1 MKIGYIVNMRTS
13 TPALV
18 NPTVLIWARQE
29 SGYPPEPVAKRLKV
43 KPERLLAWER
53 GDSNPTVRQAQNL
66 AKVYHRPFGVFFLPQ
81 PPPLPPL
88 AAEYRRLPG
97 VRPGVESPE
106 FRLALR
112 VMSQRREV
120 ALELSEEVGVG
131 VEDFN
136 FTAHLSES
144 TTAVGAR
151 LREALGITA
160 DEQLGWASDWQA
172 WRRWR
177 EAVETAGV
185 LVFQFPKVSLTQARG
200 VTLFKFPLPAIG
212 INSKESSPGARIFT
226 LLHELTHL
234 ALAVADEERAAL
246 GETRDDAGWL
256 EVERFAEE
264 AASAALIP
272 SEMFSSILQRMDVP
286 PDAWDIFLMRSLA
299 SKFNITPLAMA
310 TRLRAAGV
318 LSWDGYNRWKL
329 EWNQYLGTLPKRNG
343 FALPVDKTLGR
354 SGRYF
359 VQLVLEALDMNRI
372 TAVQASHYLDLRF
385 EHFDKLRNELRIEPI
400 RPAGAFDD
408 GE

>member
-1 MKIGYIVNMRTS
+1 MRTS

-18 NPTVLIWARQE
+18 NPTVLTWAREE
-29 SGYPPEPVAKRLKV
+29 SGYPPEPVAKRLNV

-53 GDSNPTVRQAQNL
+53 GDSKPTVRQAQNL
-66 AKVYHRPFGVFFLPQ
+66 AKLYRRPFGVFFLPQ
-81 PPPLPPL
+81 PPALPPL

-120 ALELSEEVGVG
+120 ALELSEELGVDVG
-131 VEDFN
+131 DFN

-160 DEQLGWASDWQA
+160 DEQLGWTSDWQA

-177 EAVETAGV
+177 EAVEAVGV

-212 INSKESSPGARIFT
+212 INSKEWSPGARIFT

-234 ALAVADEERAAL
+234 ALAIGNEERAAL
-246 GETRDDAGWL
+246 GETRDDASWL
-256 EVERFAEE
+256 EVETFAEE

-272 SEMFSSILQRMDVP
+272 LEMLSSILQKMDVP
-286 PDAWDIFLMRSLA
+286 PDAWDISLMRSLA

-310 TRLRAAGV
+310 TRLRTAGI
-318 LSWDGYNRWKL
+318 LSWDGYNRWKS
-329 EWNQYLGTLPKRNG
+329 EWNQHLTTLPKRKG
-343 FALPVDKTLGR
+343 FASPVGKTLGR
-354 SGRYF
+354 SGRPF

-372 TAVQASHYLDLRF
+372 TAVQASRYLDLRF
-385 EHFDKLRNELRIEPI
+385 DHFEKLRNELRMEPMG
-400 RPAGAFDD
+400 PAGAFDD

>member
-1 MKIGYIVNMRTS
+1 MRTS

-18 NPTVLIWARQE
+18 NPTVLTWARQE
-29 SGYPPEPVAKRLKV
+29 SGYPPEPVAKRLNV

-53 GDSNPTVRQAQNL
+53 GDLKPTVRQAQDL
-66 AKVYHRPFGVFFLPQ
+66 AKFYRRPFGVFFLPQ
-81 PPPLPPL
+81 PPALPPL

-97 VRPGVESPE
+97 VRSGVESPE

-120 ALELSEEVGVG
+120 ALELSEELG

-144 TTAVGAR
+144 TAAVGAR
-151 LREALGITA
+151 LREALGITE
-160 DEQLGWASDWQA
+160 DEQLGWTSDWQA

-185 LVFQFPKVSLTQARG
+185 LVFQFPKVSLAQARG

-212 INSKESSPGARIFT
+212 INSKESFPGARSFT

-234 ALAVADEERAAL
+234 ALAVGNEERAAL

-272 SEMFSSILQRMDVP
+272 SEMLSSILQKMDVP
-286 PDAWDIFLMRSLA
+286 PDAWDISLMRSLA
-299 SKFNITPLAMA
+299 GKFNITPLAMA
-310 TRLRAAGV
+310 TRLRTAGG
-318 LSWDGYNRWKL
+318 LSWAGYNRCKF
-329 EWNQYLGTLPKRNG
+329 EWNQYLDTLPKRKG

-354 SGRYF
+354 SGRPF

-385 EHFDKLRNELRIEPI
+385 EHFDKLRNELRIELI

>member
-1 MKIGYIVNMRTS
+1 MRTS
-13 TPALV
+13 TQALV
-18 NPTVLIWARQE
+18 NPTVLTWARQE
-29 SGYPPEPVAKRLKV
+29 SGYPPEPVAKRLNV
-43 KPERLLAWER
+43 KLERLLAWER
-53 GDSNPTVRQAQNL
+53 GDLKPTVRQAQDL
-66 AKVYHRPFGVFFLPQ
+66 AKFYRRPFGVFFLPE
-81 PPPLPPL
+81 PPTLPPL

-120 ALELSEEVGVG
+120 ALELSEELGAH

-144 TTAVGAR
+144 TAAVGAR
-151 LREALGITA
+151 LREALGITS
-160 DEQLGWASDWQA
+160 DEQLGWTSDWQA

-185 LVFQFPKVSLTQARG
+185 LVFQFPKVSLAQARG

-212 INSKESSPGARIFT
+212 INSKESSPGARSFT
-226 LLHELTHL
+226 ILHELTHL
-234 ALAVADEERAAL
+234 ALAVGNEERAAL

-272 SEMFSSILQRMDVP
+272 QEMLSSILQKMDVS
-286 PDAWDIFLMRSLA
+286 PDAWDISSMRSLA
-299 SKFNITPLAMA
+299 GKFNITPLAMA
-310 TRLRAAGV
+310 TRLRTAGA
-318 LSWDGYNRWKL
+318 LSWEGYNRWKL
-329 EWNQYLGTLPKRNG
+329 EWNQYVGTLPKRKG
-343 FALPVDKTLGR
+343 FASPVGKTLGR
-354 SGRYF
+354 SGRSF
-359 VQLVLEALDMNRI
+359 VRLVLEALDMNRV
-372 TAVQASHYLDLRF
+372 TAVQASRYLDLRF
-385 EHFDKLRNELRIEPI
+385 DHFDKLRNELRMEPMG
-400 RPAGAFDD
+400 PAGAFDD

>member
-1 MKIGYIVNMRTS
+1 MRTS
-13 TPALV
+13 TQALV
-18 NPTVLIWARQE
+18 NPTVLTWARQE
-29 SGYPPEPVAKRLKV
+29 SGYPPEPVAKRLNV
-43 KPERLLAWER
+43 KLERLLAWER
-53 GDSNPTVRQAQNL
+53 GDLKPTVRQAQNL
-66 AKVYHRPFGVFFLPQ
+66 AKFYRRPFGVFFLPE
-81 PPPLPPL
+81 PPTLPPL

-120 ALELSEEVGVG
+120 ALELSEELGVR

-136 FTAHLSES
+136 FTAHLFES
-144 TTAVGAR
+144 TAAVGAR

-160 DEQLGWASDWQA
+160 DEQLGWTSDWQA

-185 LVFQFPKVSLTQARG
+185 LVFQFPKVSLAQARG

-212 INSKESSPGARIFT
+212 INSKDSSPGARSFT

-234 ALAVADEERAAL
+234 ALAVGNEERAAI

-272 SEMFSSILQRMDVP
+272 QEMLSSILQRMDVS
-286 PDAWDIFLMRSLA
+286 PDAWDISSMRSLA
-299 SKFNITPLAMA
+299 GKFNITPLAMA
-310 TRLRAAGV
+310 TRLRTAGA
-318 LSWDGYNRWKL
+318 LSWEGYNRWKL
-329 EWNQYLGTLPKRNG
+329 EWNQYVGTLPKRKG
-343 FALPVDKTLGR
+343 FVSPVGKTFGR
-354 SGRYF
+354 SGRSF

-372 TAVQASHYLDLRF
+372 TAVQASRYLDLRF
-385 EHFDKLRNELRIEPI
+385 DHFDKLRNELRMEPMG
-400 RPAGAFDD
+400 PAGAFDD